1 MDGTAQCRS
10 RPSRSCQISVVTP
23 SADAYE
29 MITVPITTAAAT
41 GLRNMT
47 STMRKTNA
55 SATAA
60 NSKKSS
66 LTYPRNSAVPV
77 PNPVRLTELPARV
90 PSLVASLTA
99 SMICGERCAP
109 SAPNTLPSP
118 NTSTR
123 VERPSGP
130 K

>member
-1 MDGTAQCRS
+1 
-10 RPSRSCQISVVTP
+10 
-23 SADAYE
+23 
-29 MITVPITTAAAT
+29 
-41 GLRNMT
+41 MT

-90 PSLVASLTA
+90 PSLVELIGDGAELRDGGA
-99 SMICGERCAP
+99 HVLDRIH
-109 SAPNTLPSP
+109 
-118 NTSTR
+118 
-123 VERPSGP
+123 RPRE
-130 K
+130 